1 MSVTRLEEK
10 SVEPPTMV
18 DVKIQNPDGDFDEKH
33 AIHAMK
39 SICKRDQI
47 CIRRIYIVENPACYP
62 PKFERSVKSGFLKH
76 IP

>member
-39 SICKRDQI
+39 SICKRDRI
-47 CIRRIYIVENPACYP
+47 RIRRIYMHVTHQSLNEASNLD
-62 PKFERSVKSGFLKH
+62 F
-76 IP
+76 